1 MFAERM
7 SDFMKAF
14 FVLATLFFAF
24 TVCGEGAPCD
34 AACDEKTDADTHSAL
49 FLPDIDELES
59 CMKESGKYED
69 AGKNKVFFN
78 FSNVIP
84 PLRGGET
91 ANKTFIIQPDT
102 WGMFFFGGRSCYVSS
117 RERVI
122 YCVR

>member
-1 MFAERM
+1 MAERM
-7 SDFMKAF
+7 SDFMKAL
-14 FVLATLFFAF
+14 FVFATLFFAF
-24 TVCGEGAPCD
+24 IVFGEGAPCN
-34 AACDEKTDADTHSAL
+34 AACDETTGTGMKGGL

-59 CMKESGKYED
+59 FMKESGKYED

-84 PLRGGET
+84 PLRGGEK

-117 RERVI
+117 RERVV

>member
-1 MFAERM
+1 MSAERM

-24 TVCGEGAPCD
+24 TVCGEGAPCN
-34 AACDEKTDADTHSAL
+34 AACDETTGTGMKGGL

-59 CMKESGKYED
+59 FMKESGKYED

-102 WGMFFFGGRSCYVSS
+102 WGVFFFGGRSCYVSS
-117 RERVI
+117 KERVVC
-122 YCVR
+122 CVR